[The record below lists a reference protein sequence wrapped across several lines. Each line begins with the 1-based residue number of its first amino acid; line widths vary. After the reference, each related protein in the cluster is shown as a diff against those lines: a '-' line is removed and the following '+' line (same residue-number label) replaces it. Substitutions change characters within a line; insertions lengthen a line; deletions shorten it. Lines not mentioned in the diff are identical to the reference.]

1 LSKTNLALRSMPI
14 HYYNLSVSVLHLAAA
29 GLLMYSFDEK
39 TIPAIISLFFGIVFL
54 SQNQPLQYENKPQIV
69 VVSVLA
75 IIAFISFIALS
86 VYFTNPTEFPYTYY
100 SNYIL
105 AVINLIYFTKSLLLL
120 QSMKNK

>member
-1 LSKTNLALRSMPI
+1 LSKTDLAFMSMPV

-39 TIPAIISLFFGIVFL
+39 TIPAIIALFFGIVFL

-69 VVSVLA
+69 VVTVLA
-75 IIAFISFIALS
+75 FIAFLSFIALS
-86 VYFTNPTEFPYTYY
+86 VYLINPTEFPYTYY
-100 SNYIL
+100 CNYIL
-105 AVINLIYFTKSLLLL
+105 AVINLVYFTKGLFLL